1 MSGIGLVLDIAKSAL
16 LSQQYAIDVTSH
28 NIANASTEGYSR
40 QRVELQAKKGDL
52 YAGVLLGRGVRISDI
67 TRIADQFI
75 EARIANRESDAA
87 SLEATEHYMAIL
99 EGVFNE
105 TSGNGLTAHLA
116 AFWNAWHDLSNNP
129 SGDPERAMLQ
139 QRGDLL
145 AEAFN
150 TLNADVTEFV
160 TELTQSIIGAVEK
173 INEITAAIAELNN
186 QIVGM
191 EMNRTAHDLRDQ
203 RNVLLNQLSEY
214 INNKWFEQEN
224 GSVTVIA
231 GKGNVLVLGNES
243 YNMYVDGLGVK
254 LETSGDSSV
263 DLTDSIT
270 GGKLGGWL
278 DIRDEIVPKYQADLD
293 ALAKSLIGEVNK
305 IHSQGVGLHFF
316 DSAITGTYATDTTGA
331 LDTLDFGHE
340 IDYSKD
346 LTIWIND
353 NNGTADPADDVL
365 NSITVTFNMGDT
377 ITDLVTQINAAGA
390 GVTASGTTALTL
402 TPDSANYTYA
412 FSDNDSHILAAL
424 GINTFFQGNNASSM
438 AVNSVIENNDHIAAG
453 KIDPLGNFAVGDNRN
468 ALNIADLQY
477 KEVSIQRWTYSRGSD
492 PTSAVVLSTLE
503 DYYHTSVSSLGIKSE
518 SITRGREFHESI
530 VDKLTEIRD
539 SISAVSLD
547 EEMANLIKSQHAYAA
562 AAKLVTISD
571 EMFTTLLGTTEQ

>member
-40 QRVELQAKKGDL
+40 QRIELEARKGDIYSGL
-52 YAGVLLGRGVRISDI
+52 LLGRGVNASDV

-75 EARIANRESDAA
+75 EARIADRESDAA
-87 SLEATEHYMAIL
+87 LLEAAEHYMAIL
-99 EGVFNE
+99 EGIFDE
-105 TSGNGLTAHLA
+105 TSGNGLTARLT

-139 QRGDLL
+139 QKGDLL

-150 TLNADVTEFV
+150 SLNADTAEFTTV
-160 TELTQSIIGAVEK
+160 LTQSIIGAVEK

-203 RNVLLNQLSEY
+203 RNVLLNELSEY

-231 GKGNVLVLGNES
+231 GKGNVLVLDNQN
-243 YNMYVDGLGVK
+243 YNMFVDGLGVK

-263 DLTDSIT
+263 NLTDSIT

-278 DIRDEIVPKYQADLD
+278 DIRDEVIPKYQADLD

-316 DSAITGTYATDTTGA
+316 DSAITGTYVTDASGA
-331 LDTLDFGHE
+331 LDTLDFGQE

-353 NNGTADPADDVL
+353 NNGTPDPADDVL
-365 NSITVTFNMGDT
+365 NSITVTFNVGDT
-377 ITDLVTQINAAGA
+377 ITDLVNQINAAGV
-390 GVTASGTTALTL
+390 GLTASGTTALTL

-412 FSDNDSHILAAL
+412 FSDNNSCILAAL
-424 GINTFFQGNNASSM
+424 GINTFFQGNDASSM
-438 AVNSVIENNDHIAAG
+438 AVNSVIDDNAHIAAA
-453 KIDPLGNFAVGDNRN
+453 KIDAPHPDCPGG
-468 ALNIADLQY
+468 
-477 KEVSIQRWTYSRGSD
+477 
-492 PTSAVVLSTLE
+492 
-503 DYYHTSVSSLGIKSE
+503 
-518 SITRGREFHESI
+518 
-530 VDKLTEIRD
+530 
-539 SISAVSLD
+539 
-547 EEMANLIKSQHAYAA
+547 
-562 AAKLVTISD
+562 
-571 EMFTTLLGTTEQ
+571 